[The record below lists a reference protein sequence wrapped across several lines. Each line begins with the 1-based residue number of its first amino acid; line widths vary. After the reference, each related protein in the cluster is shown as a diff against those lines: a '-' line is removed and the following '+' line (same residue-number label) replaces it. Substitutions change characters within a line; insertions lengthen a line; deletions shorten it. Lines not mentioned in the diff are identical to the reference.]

1 MVTMKA
7 YDKQTGVEILPGDL
21 IEDFRG
27 ETRVFERVERDSGP
41 GYSAK
46 VLTEG
51 RWAMYAQVYPG
62 IEVR

>member
-1 MVTMKA
+1 MATQKA
-7 YDKQTGVEILPGDL
+7 YLKGTDVEIQPGD
-21 IEDFRG
+21 IVKDFRG
-27 ETRVFERVERDSGP
+27 DDQIFEKVSRDGGP

-51 RWAMYAQVYPG
+51 NWAFYAHVFPE

>member
-1 MVTMKA
+1 MATQKA
-7 YDKQTGVEILPGDL
+7 YLKGTDVEILPGD
-21 IEDFRG
+21 IIKDFRG
-27 ETRVFERVERDSGP
+27 DDRVFERVSRDSGP

-51 RWAMYAQVYPG
+51 MWSLYAQCFPE

>member
-1 MVTMKA
+1 MATQKA
-7 YDKQTGVEILPGDL
+7 YHKGTDTEVQPGEIIKG
-21 IEDFRG
+21 FRG
-27 ETRVFERVERDSGP
+27 DDCVFERVSRDGGP

-51 RWAMYAQVYPG
+51 MWAVYAQYFPE